1 MRFIV
6 CTMGGI
12 GDRYALIWSTRK
24 ARGKGGRGEILR
36 RRSMMAAGNALL
48 GFTINLDFGDL
59 ADEMKKVRHHKGRMG
74 ST

>member
-1 MRFIV
+1 
-6 CTMGGI
+6 
-12 GDRYALIWSTRK
+12 
-24 ARGKGGRGEILR
+24 
-36 RRSMMAAGNALL
+36 MMAAGNALL